1 MERADWKPTHVDWEG
16 GQSGKV
22 PEELTLKAETQRMRG
37 GQKTVL
43 GRGNGIG
50 EGLEE
55 GKNMAILKS

>member
-1 MERADWKPTHVDWEG
+1 MGVIIK
-16 GQSGKV
+16 GQSGKI

-43 GRGNGIG
+43 GGGNGRG

-55 GKNMAILKS
+55 GKTMAILKS